1 MRNDID
7 EYLTKLIYFVVKE
20 PCHQINI
27 PYNNSKRFILNRY
40 HSQKPL
46 INDFHSQKM
55 QKCKWNNEDDATFD
69 QYLCKTEEN

>member
-69 QYLCKTEEN
+69 